1 MKPRIVSWNV
11 RELNEKD
18 KRLRIR
24 GLLKDWNVD
33 ILCLLEMKLEYIY
46 GEVIRSLWGCQ
57 QRGFKWD
64 FVNV

>member
-46 GEVIRSLWGCQ
+46 GEVIRSLWDCQ